1 MDDWLNRHRATIVTS
16 LLAIIA
22 VGVVVL
28 LLRWPKTTPL
38 TPLPPPTATPERTIV
53 VQVSG
58 AVNRPD
64 VYTLR
69 ESDRVKE
76 AIAAAGG
83 VTAEANLDAINLAE
97 RLQDGQRLH
106 VPKRGETVTPAPT
119 AMSGSPGRINI
130 NTATLSELDTLKG
143 IGPVTA
149 QKIIDYRTKN
159 GPFKRL
165 EELVEAKLLSKSLF
179 DSLKDQL
186 TVQ

>member
-1 MDDWLNRHRATIVTS
+1 
-16 LLAIIA
+16 
-22 VGVVVL
+22 
-28 LLRWPKTTPL
+28 
-38 TPLPPPTATPERTIV
+38 
-53 VQVSG
+53 
-58 AVNRPD
+58 
-64 VYTLR
+64 
-69 ESDRVKE
+69 VKE